1 MYKFIDT
8 IESQD
13 NTELPSEALCINGVY
28 IENEIEGY
36 RTLSVEGREL
46 LESEVSNIQ
55 IGNQDGRRYK
65 QKRDESRTIQVNY
78 QMLSNSPE
86 DFREKFNKLCS
97 LISVEQ
103 AELVFRDEQDKY
115 FIGTKESVGD
125 VDPGRLNVVGS
136 FSFTCTDPYKYKTTE
151 KTATNNG
158 TATEITLKNDGT
170 KAVPINV
177 TALMKSENGYLGLTL
192 DDRFYQIGHPEEVDG
207 VSYEASDRLFDDHL
221 YKDCGWALNQGITPP
236 VTPERLQSGTVA
248 YVKESGTEGYVKV
261 SNYKTGDSWHGAALT
276 KTVPADVNGEYP
288 ENWRCDWRFDFNT
301 VGAGSDAGKQVGHNS
316 VTFSDADDNII
327 VAVVFEDN
335 NASLERS
342 DMAIYIGQ
350 KRVWDT
356 KNTTKFYVTGREG
369 DGACIR
375 VEKIGENITVKF
387 SYAGIS
393 KTFKAEDSSAKLRKI
408 TWYGAGYKT
417 NPTIRN
423 KLLRAINVVKHNVQK
438 YDDIPN
444 YFQPDDEICLDGNS
458 NKLYINGI
466 LDWDTVDIGSRP
478 LLLPPGEHTLGI
490 VTSTFSQIPEVT
502 VTYRERWL

>member
-1 MYKFIDT
+1 MSLSVIFNGEELSKYIHVLRGFTPRKGVSWEPQVGDLSIGTRGSKYKATAYKAKT
-8 IESQD
+8 IPMPFSMDGNIEENYNALERILNVSEPQKLIFG
-13 NTELPSEALCINGVY
+13 NTPNKYYYAVPSGDLDLEEILCYGSGTINWLIPNGVAY
-28 IENEIEGY
+28 
-36 RTLSVEGREL
+36 SV
-46 LESEVSNIQ
+46 
-55 IGNQDGRRYK
+55 
-65 QKRDESRTIQVNY
+65 
-78 QMLSNSPE
+78 
-86 DFREKFNKLCS
+86 
-97 LISVEQ
+97 
-103 AELVFRDEQDKY
+103 
-115 FIGTKESVGD
+115 
-125 VDPGRLNVVGS
+125 
-136 FSFTCTDPYKYKTTE
+136 TE
-151 KTATNNG
+151 KTADNNG
-158 TATEITLKNDGT
+158 TSNQIVLQNDGT
-170 KAVPINV
+170 ESVPINV

-276 KTVPADVNGEYP
+276 KAVPADVNGEYP

-316 VTFSDADDNII
+316 VAFSDADDNII

-387 SYAGIS
+387 SYVGIS

-423 KLLRAINVVKHNVQK
+423 NLLRAINVVKHNVQK

-444 YFQPDDEICLDGNS
+444 YFQPDDEIYLDGNS

-490 VTSTFSQIPEVT
+490 ITSTFSQIPEVT

>member
-1 MYKFIDT
+1 MSLSVKFNGNELNKYINVLRGFT
-8 IESQD
+8 PRKGVSWAPQV
-13 NTELPSEALCINGVY
+13 TELSA
-28 IENEIEGY
+28 
-36 RTLSVEGREL
+36 
-46 LESEVSNIQ
+46 
-55 IGNQDGRRYK
+55 
-65 QKRDESRTIQVNY
+65 
-78 QMLSNSPE
+78 
-86 DFREKFNKLCS
+86 
-97 LISVEQ
+97 
-103 AELVFRDEQDKY
+103 
-115 FIGTKESVGD
+115 GTRGA
-125 VDPGRLNVVGS
+125 
-136 FSFTCTDPYKYKTTE
+136 KYKTTAYKSKTISMPFSIEGNVEE
-151 KTATNNG
+151 KYNELERILNVDEPKELIFGSTPNKVYYAIPSGDLDLEEMLYFGEGTIEWVVPEGVAYSLAETTATNNG
-158 TATEITLKNDGT
+158 TTTGITLKNNGT
-170 KAVPINV
+170 ESVPINV
-177 TALMKSENGYLGLTL
+177 AALMKSENGYLGLTL

-207 VSYEASDRLFDDHL
+207 VSYEASERLFDDHL

-248 YVKESGTEGYVKV
+248 YVKESGIEGYVKV

-288 ENWRCDWRFDFNT
+288 ENWRCDWRFDFNV

-316 VTFSDADDNII
+316 VTFSDADGNII

-369 DGACIR
+369 DGACMR

-417 NPTIRN
+417 NPVIRN
-423 KLLRAINVVKHNVQK
+423 NLLRAINVVKHNVQK

-444 YFQPDDEICLDGNS
+444 YFQPDDEIYLDGNA

>member
-1 MYKFIDT
+1 M
-8 IESQD
+8 
-13 NTELPSEALCINGVY
+13 
-28 IENEIEGY
+28 
-36 RTLSVEGREL
+36 
-46 LESEVSNIQ
+46 
-55 IGNQDGRRYK
+55 
-65 QKRDESRTIQVNY
+65 
-78 QMLSNSPE
+78 
-86 DFREKFNKLCS
+86 
-97 LISVEQ
+97 
-103 AELVFRDEQDKY
+103 
-115 FIGTKESVGD
+115 
-125 VDPGRLNVVGS
+125 
-136 FSFTCTDPYKYKTTE
+136 
-151 KTATNNG
+151 
-158 TATEITLKNDGT
+158 
-170 KAVPINV
+170 
-177 TALMKSENGYLGLTL
+177 
-192 DDRFYQIGHPEEVDG
+192 
-207 VSYEASDRLFDDHL
+207 
-221 YKDCGWALNQGITPP
+221 
-236 VTPERLQSGTVA
+236 
-248 YVKESGTEGYVKV
+248 KV

-288 ENWRCDWRFDFNT
+288 ENWRCDWRFDFNV

-316 VTFSDADDNII
+316 VTFSDADGNII

-369 DGACIR
+369 DGACMR

-417 NPTIRN
+417 NSTIRN
-423 KLLRAINVVKHNVQK
+423 NLLRAINVVKHNVQK

-444 YFQPDDEICLDGNS
+444 YFQPDDEIYLDGNA

>member
-1 MYKFIDT
+1 
-8 IESQD
+8 
-13 NTELPSEALCINGVY
+13 
-28 IENEIEGY
+28 
-36 RTLSVEGREL
+36 
-46 LESEVSNIQ
+46 
-55 IGNQDGRRYK
+55 
-65 QKRDESRTIQVNY
+65 
-78 QMLSNSPE
+78 
-86 DFREKFNKLCS
+86 
-97 LISVEQ
+97 
-103 AELVFRDEQDKY
+103 
-115 FIGTKESVGD
+115 
-125 VDPGRLNVVGS
+125 
-136 FSFTCTDPYKYKTTE
+136 
-151 KTATNNG
+151 
-158 TATEITLKNDGT
+158 
-170 KAVPINV
+170 
-177 TALMKSENGYLGLTL
+177 MKSENGYLGLTL

-207 VSYEASDRLFDDHL
+207 VSYEASVRLFDDHL

-236 VTPERLQSGTVA
+236 VTPERLQSGAIT
-248 YVKESGTEGYVKV
+248 YVKEAETEGYAKV
-261 SNYKTGDSWHGAALT
+261 SNYKTGNSWHGASLT
-276 KTVPADVNGEYP
+276 KTVPADENGEYP

-316 VTFSDADDNII
+316 VTFSDESGNII

-369 DGACIR
+369 DGAVVR

-423 KLLRAINVVKHNVQK
+423 NLLRAINVVKHNVQK

-444 YFQPDDEICLDGNS
+444 YFQPDDEIYLDGNS

>member
-1 MYKFIDT
+1 MSLSVRFNGSELNKYINVLRGFTPRKGV
-8 IESQD
+8 SWAPQV
-13 NTELPSEALCINGVY
+13 TELSA
-28 IENEIEGY
+28 
-36 RTLSVEGREL
+36 
-46 LESEVSNIQ
+46 
-55 IGNQDGRRYK
+55 
-65 QKRDESRTIQVNY
+65 
-78 QMLSNSPE
+78 
-86 DFREKFNKLCS
+86 
-97 LISVEQ
+97 
-103 AELVFRDEQDKY
+103 
-115 FIGTKESVGD
+115 GTRGA
-125 VDPGRLNVVGS
+125 
-136 FSFTCTDPYKYKTTE
+136 KYKTTAYKSKTIPMPFSIEGNIEE
-151 KTATNNG
+151 KYNELERILNVNEPKELIFGSTPSKVYYAIPNGNLDLEEMLYFGEGTIEWVVPEGVAYSLAETTATNNG
-158 TATEITLKNDGT
+158 TTTEITLKNNGT
-170 KAVPINV
+170 ESVPINV
-177 TALMKSENGYLGLTL
+177 AALMKSENGYLGLTL

-207 VSYEASDRLFDDHL
+207 VSYEASERLFDDHL
-221 YKDCGWALNQGITPP
+221 YRDCGWALNQGITPP
-236 VTPERLQSGTVA
+236 VTPERLQSGTIT
-248 YVKESGTEGYVKV
+248 YVKESGTEGYAKV

-276 KTVPADVNGEYP
+276 KTVPTDANGEYP

-327 VAVVFEDN
+327 VSVVFEDN
-335 NASLERS
+335 NTSLERS

-417 NPTIRN
+417 NSTIRN
-423 KLLRAINVVKHNVQK
+423 NLLRAINVVKHNVQK

-444 YFQPDDEICLDGNS
+444 YFQPDDEIYLDGNS

-466 LDWDTVDIGSRP
+466 LDWDTVDIGSQP

-490 VTSTFSQIPEVT
+490 VTSTFSQVPEVT